1 MGMSL
6 TFVIDKVQ
14 GKARPRFTR
23 TGHTY
28 TDPKTKEYERQI
40 AEAARKALGAGEM
53 LLTPVCVVLD
63 IHQAIPKSYSK
74 KRIEELPSRPC
85 KKPDIDNVFKAVADG
100 IVGVL
105 IKDDTQIVRM
115 AANKRWGATD
125 MVEVFV
131 WEMLD

>member
-28 TDPKTKEYERQI
+28 TPQKTRDYEREI
-40 AEAARKALGAGEM
+40 AQAARKALGASEM

-74 KRIEELPSRPC
+74 KRIEELPNRPM

-100 IVGVL
+100 IVGVV

>member
-28 TDPKTKEYERQI
+28 TPQKTRDYEREI
-40 AEAARKALGAGEM
+40 AQAARKALGAGEM

-63 IHQAIPKSYSK
+63 IHQAIPKSYSQ
-74 KRIEELPSRPC
+74 KRIAELPDRPM

-100 IVGVL
+100 IVGVV

>member
-1 MGMSL
+1 MGLSL
-6 TFVIDKVQ
+6 TFTIEKVA

-28 TDPKTKEYERQI
+28 TDPKTREYEKHI
-40 AEAARKALGAGEM
+40 AEAARKALGASEM

-74 KRIEELPSRPC
+74 KQREALPHRPL
-85 KKPDIDNVFKAVADG
+85 KKPDVDNIFKAVADG

-115 AANKRWGATD
+115 AANKSWGQTD
-125 MVEVFV
+125 LIEVYV

>member
-6 TFVIDKVQ
+6 TFVIDKVE
-14 GKARPRFTR
+14 GKKRPRFTR

-28 TDPKTKEYERQI
+28 TDRKTKEYERQI

-63 IHQAIPKSYSK
+63 IHQTIPKSYSK
-74 KRIEELPSRPC
+74 KRIQELPDRPI

>member
-63 IHQAIPKSYSK
+63 IHQAIPKSYSQ
-74 KRIEELPSRPC
+74 KRIAELPDRPM

-125 MVEVFV
+125 MVEVYV

>member
-1 MGMSL
+1 MGLSL
-6 TFVIDKVQ
+6 TFTIEKVA

-28 TDPKTKEYERQI
+28 TDPKTREYERQI
-40 AEAARKALGAGEM
+40 AEAAKKALGASEM

-74 KRIEELPSRPC
+74 KQREALPHRPM
-85 KKPDIDNVFKAVADG
+85 KKPDVDNIFKAVADG

-115 AANKRWGATD
+115 AANKQWGQTD
-125 MVEVFV
+125 LIEVYV